1 MRTPDMFIGGI
12 GTFIPPRVSVE
23 WAVARDLYSALD
35 VETHE
40 LVGAAIAGDMPAPEM
55 ALQAAQQ
62 AVKRWGGSP
71 KEFDL
76 LLYASTWHQGPDGWP
91 PQSYLQ
97 RHLVG
102 GDLLALEIRQGC
114 NGLFSAM
121 ELAASYLAAVPER
134 TSALLVAA
142 DNYGTPLI
150 DRWSM
155 GPGFIGGDAAS
166 AVVLTKQ
173 PGFARLRSVCSR
185 TITAAETL
193 HRGDEPLFPPSITVG
208 RTTDF
213 SARIGQQFAT
223 RSPAAAAMA
232 DVPQRVVELVD
243 QALTEAGIGIG
254 DITRI
259 GFMNY
264 SREVVEQRVMA
275 MWGLPMSR
283 STWEYGREIG
293 HCGASDTILS
303 FDHLMRAG
311 ELGPGDHMLMLGTA
325 PGVVL
330 SCVVVEVLESP
341 PWTK

>member
-1 MRTPDMFIGGI
+1 MRTPDMFIAGI

-23 WAVARDLYSALD
+23 WAVARGLYPAAD
-35 VETHE
+35 AETHE
-40 LVGAAIAGDMPAPEM
+40 LGGVAIAGDLPAPEM
-55 ALQAAQQ
+55 ALRAAQQ

-71 KEFDL
+71 EEFDL

-114 NGLFSAM
+114 NGLFSGM
-121 ELAASYLAAVPER
+121 ELAAGHLAAVPER

-166 AVVLTKQ
+166 AIVLTKR

-185 TITAAETL
+185 TITAAESL
-193 HRGDEPLFPPSITVG
+193 HRGDEPLFPPSITAG

-223 RSPAAAAMA
+223 RSAASVAMA
-232 DVPQRVVELVD
+232 DMPQWTVDLVD
-243 QALTEAGIGIG
+243 RALAEAGIGVG
-254 DITRI
+254 DITRVA
-259 GFMNY
+259 FMNY

-275 MWGLPMSR
+275 MWDLPLSR
-283 STWEYGREIG
+283 STWEYGRGIG
-293 HCGASDTILS
+293 HCGASDPILS
-303 FDHLMRAG
+303 FDHLLRNG

-325 PGVVL
+325 PGVVV
-330 SCVVVEVLESP
+330 SCAVVEVLESP
-341 PWTK
+341 PWAG

>member
-1 MRTPDMFIGGI
+1 MRTPDIFIGGV
-12 GTFIPPRVSVE
+12 GTFIPPLVSVK
-23 WAVARDLYSALD
+23 WAVARGLYPALD

-40 LVGAAIAGDMPAPEM
+40 LGGAAIAGDLPAPEM
-55 ALQAAQQ
+55 ALRAAQQ

-97 RHLVG
+97 RYLVG

-121 ELAASYLAAVPER
+121 ELAASHLTAVPER

-166 AVVLTKQ
+166 AIVLTKQ
-173 PGFARLRSVCSR
+173 PGFARLRSVCSQ
-185 TITAAETL
+185 TITDAESL

-223 RSPAAAAMA
+223 RSPAAVAMA
-232 DVPQRVVELVD
+232 DVPQWTADLVD
-243 QALTEAGIGIG
+243 RALTEAGIGIV
-254 DITRI
+254 DIDRV

-275 MWGLPMSR
+275 MWSLPMSR
-283 STWEYGREIG
+283 STWEYGRQIG
-293 HCGASDTILS
+293 HCGASDPILS
-303 FDHLMRAG
+303 FDHLVDGG

-330 SCVVVEVLESP
+330 SCAVVEVLESP
-341 PWTK
+341 PWAK

>member
-1 MRTPDMFIGGI
+1 MRTPDMFIGAI
-12 GTFIPPRVSVE
+12 GTFLPPLVSVE
-23 WAVARDLYSALD
+23 WAVERGLYPAED
-35 VETHE
+35 VEAHE
-40 LVGAAIAGDMPAPEM
+40 LGGTAIAGDLPAPEM
-55 ALQAAQQ
+55 ALRAAQQ
-62 AVKRWGGSP
+62 AVTRWGGSP
-71 KEFDL
+71 TEFDL

-121 ELAASYLAAVPER
+121 ELASSHLAAVQER
-134 TSALLVAA
+134 GSALLVAA

-150 DRWSM
+150 DRWRM

-166 AVVLTKQ
+166 AVVLTKK

-185 TITAAETL
+185 TMTAAESL
-193 HRGDEPLFPPSITVG
+193 HRGAEPLFPPSITLG
-208 RTTDF
+208 RPTDF

-223 RSPAAAAMA
+223 RSPASLAMA
-232 DVPQRVVELVD
+232 EVGEQTTKLVD
-243 QALTEAGIGIG
+243 QALAEAGIGIG
-254 DITRI
+254 DITRVS
-259 GFMNY
+259 FMNY

-275 MWGLPMSR
+275 SWGLPMSR
-283 STWEYGREIG
+283 STWDYGRTLG

-303 FDHLMRAG
+303 FDHLVRTG
-311 ELGPGDHMLMLGTA
+311 ELGPGDHILMLGTA

-341 PWTK
+341 SWVR

>member
-1 MRTPDMFIGGI
+1 MRTPDMFIGAV
-12 GTFIPPRVSVE
+12 GTFVPPLVSVE
-23 WAVARDLYSALD
+23 WAVARGRYPAED

-40 LVGAAIAGDMPAPEM
+40 LGGAAVAGDLSAPEM
-55 ALQAAQQ
+55 ALRAAQQ

-71 KEFDL
+71 EEFDL

-102 GDLLALEIRQGC
+102 GDLLALEVRQGC

-121 ELAASYLAAVPER
+121 ELAAGHLSAVPER
-134 TSALLVAA
+134 ASALLVAA

-150 DRWSM
+150 DRWRM
-155 GPGFIGGDAAS
+155 GPGFIGGDAAA
-166 AVVLTKQ
+166 AVVLTKR

-185 TITAAETL
+185 TIPAAEAL

-208 RTTDF
+208 RATDF

-232 DVPQRVVELVD
+232 GVPEQTTKLVD
-243 QALTEAGIGIG
+243 QALAEAGIEIG
-254 DITRI
+254 DITRVA
-259 GFMNY
+259 FMNY
-264 SREVVEQRVMA
+264 SREVVEQRAMA
-275 MWGLPMSR
+275 AWGLPMSR
-283 STWEYGREIG
+283 STWDYGRTIG

-303 FDHLMRAG
+303 FDHLVRTG
-311 ELGPGDHMLMLGTA
+311 ELGPGDHLLMLGTA

-330 SCVVVEVLESP
+330 SCVVAEVLESP
-341 PWTK
+341 SWAQ

>member
-1 MRTPDMFIGGI
+1 MFIGGV
-12 GTFIPPRVSVE
+12 GTFIPPQVSVE
-23 WAVARDLYSALD
+23 WAVARGLYPAVD
-35 VETHE
+35 VEAHE
-40 LVGAAIAGDMPAPEM
+40 LGGAAIAGDMPAPEM
-55 ALQAAQQ
+55 ALRAAQQ

-71 KEFDL
+71 QEFDL

-102 GDLLALEIRQGC
+102 GALLALEIRQGC

-121 ELAASYLAAVPER
+121 ELAASHLTAVPER

-173 PGFARLRSVCSR
+173 PGFARLLSVCSR

-223 RSPAAAAMA
+223 RSPAAVAMA
-232 DVPQRVVELVD
+232 DVPQQTVDLVD
-243 QALTEAGIGIG
+243 QALTEAGIEIG
-254 DITRI
+254 DITRV

-264 SREVVEQRVMA
+264 SREVVEQRVMS

-283 STWEYGREIG
+283 STWEYGRTIG

-303 FDHLMRAG
+303 FDHLVRSG

-330 SCVVVEVLESP
+330 SCAVIKVLDSP
-341 PWTK
+341 AWTP